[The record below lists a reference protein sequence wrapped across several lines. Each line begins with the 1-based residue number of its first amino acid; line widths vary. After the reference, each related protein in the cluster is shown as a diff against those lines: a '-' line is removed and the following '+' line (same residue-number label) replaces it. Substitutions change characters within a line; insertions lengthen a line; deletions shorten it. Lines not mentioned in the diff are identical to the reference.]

1 MKILWITNYELAE
14 ILVEK
19 GINIEVT
26 ENMTMVISDEDA
38 ERIDEIVRECAPM
51 ADGDYFLED
60 VDEEF
65 FVKAG
70 FR

>member
-26 ENMTMVISDEDA
+26 ENMTMIVSDEDA
-38 ERIDEIVRECAPM
+38 GRIDEIVQECAP
-51 ADGDYFLED
+51 AAAGDYFLED
-60 VDEEF
+60 TDEEF
-65 FVKAG
+65 LMKTG
-70 FR
+70 LR